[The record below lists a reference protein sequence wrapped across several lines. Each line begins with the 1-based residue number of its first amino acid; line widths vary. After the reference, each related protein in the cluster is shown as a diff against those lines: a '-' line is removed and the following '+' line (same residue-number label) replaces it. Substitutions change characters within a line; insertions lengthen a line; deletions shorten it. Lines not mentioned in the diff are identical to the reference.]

1 MRRHRKLL
9 VITTTFMLTIFWAS
23 VSPAGYPMELEN
35 RLAHCSQAL
44 RDMMEAPDGGIPS
57 DLLGRSRAIV
67 ILPSVVKAGLGVG
80 GHYGKGVV
88 VRKHAKTGRWGPP
101 AFVRLMGGSVGW
113 QVGVE
118 SLELVL
124 LVMNDVSLKS
134 MFQDKF
140 TLGADASV
148 AVGPVGRDASAGT
161 DMALSVG
168 ILSYSKAKG
177 LFAGVSLKGSVLEV
191 DWTSNE
197 AYYGSDASVI
207 DIFFG
212 QRGNIS
218 PAGAKLIRLL
228 AIYSQ

>member
-1 MRRHRKLL
+1 
-9 VITTTFMLTIFWAS
+9 
-23 VSPAGYPMELEN
+23 
-35 RLAHCSQAL
+35 
-44 RDMMEAPDGGIPS
+44 MEAPDAGIPA
-57 DLLGRSRAIV
+57 DLMRRSRAIV
-67 ILPSVVKAGLGVG
+67 IFPNVVKAGLGVG

-88 VRKHAKTGRWGPP
+88 IRKNAKTGRWGPP
-101 AFVRLMGGSVGW
+101 AFVRLVGGSVGW

-124 LVMNDVSLKS
+124 LVMNEVSLKS

-148 AVGPVGRDASAGT
+148 AVGPIGRDASAGT
-161 DMALSVG
+161 DVALSVG

-197 AYYGSDASVI
+197 AYYGSDANVI

-212 QRGNIS
+212 QKGNIS

-228 AIYSQ
+228 AIYSH

>member
-1 MRRHRKLL
+1 
-9 VITTTFMLTIFWAS
+9 
-23 VSPAGYPMELEN
+23 
-35 RLAHCSQAL
+35 
-44 RDMMEAPDGGIPS
+44 MMAAPDGGIPS

-67 ILPSVVKAGLGVG
+67 IFPSVVKAGLGVG